1 MTSQIWGAIVAWWEG
16 KEETLE
22 NVNGFKK
29 NLEKINY
36 GVRKSNGRPVG
47 EEGNPM
53 LMASGGTSQN
63 HHHHHHCYHHHNHPH
78 HIIIT
83 AIIIRR
89 RKPNSDGKW
98 GHLTELLSM

>member
-22 NVNGFKK
+22 NVNGFQK

-53 LMASGGTSQN
+53 LMASGGHLKESSPPSHHPHPHL
-63 HHHHHHCYHHHNHPH
+63 HHHHNRNHPH
-78 HIIIT
+78 HH
-83 AIIIRR
+83 
-89 RKPNSDGKW
+89 D
-98 GHLTELLSM
+98 HH